1 MNIDDFLVKLEQVK
15 FQLDHH
21 TNVFETKWWDIAES
35 SREISNKK
43 LELEY
48 FTYFKIL
55 KNLSEEVEQIMEIG
69 YKSDKDNSN
78 E

>member
-21 TNVFETKWWDIAES
+21 TNVFETKWWDVAES

-69 YKSDKDNSN
+69 YKSDKG
-78 E
+78 

>member
-1 MNIDDFLVKLEQVK
+1 MNIDEYLVKLEQVK
-15 FQLDHH
+15 FQLDYH
-21 TNVFETKWWDIAES
+21 TNVFETKWWDVAES

-69 YKSDKDNSN
+69 YKSDKANSN